1 MSRIALVGTYPPPIG
16 GVSIHIYRLRQAL
29 IQQGM
34 DILVYDTSTSSGE
47 EDGIL
52 PGAGRRQ
59 LLFKLFSSRAGI
71 LHYHNHDWTMRALL
85 LLLKVFSKKVIF
97 TFHSFRD
104 DLQATSLPNK
114 FLIRLVA
121 RWGDCFIATNS
132 DIKEKLILIGANPNK
147 IKVVPAFLPPQLSE
161 QAFGPVPDEASDFMK
176 THEPL
181 ISANAYRISFFGG
194 QDLYGIDLCIDL
206 CHALKK
212 DWPEVG
218 LIFCLPTIGDT
229 AYYSKLQARIH
240 DLGIDENFLFVSG
253 PVSLPHILEQSDLF
267 IRPTN
272 TDSYGVS
279 VAEALYLGTPAIASD
294 VCERPTGTMLFPS
307 RDLEELTH
315 LAKKVLEDS
324 KSGKLK
330 RNRYL
335 HDVDYL
341 QPILEIYQSLEA
353 VQ

>member
-1 MSRIALVGTYPPPIG
+1 MSRIALIGTYPPPIG
-16 GVSIHIYRLRQAL
+16 GVSIHIYRLSKAL
-29 IQQGM
+29 TQQGM
-34 DILVYDTSTSSGE
+34 EIVVYDTSASSK
-47 EDGIL
+47 EDGVL
-52 PGAGRRQ
+52 PGVGRRK
-59 LLFKLFSSRAGI
+59 LFFKLLSSRTRI
-71 LHYHNHDWTMRALL
+71 VHYHNHDWTMRALL

-97 TFHSFRD
+97 TLHSFRD
-104 DLQATSLPNK
+104 DLQAASLLNK
-114 FLIRLVA
+114 FLIHFVA
-121 RWGDCFIATNS
+121 RWGDYFIATNS
-132 DIKEKLILIGANPNK
+132 DIKEKLILIGTNPNK
-147 IKVVPAFLPPQLSE
+147 IKLIPAFLPPNLSE
-161 QAFGPVPDEASDFMK
+161 EAFGSLPDFANTFMK

-194 QDLYGIDLCIDL
+194 QDLYGIDLCVDL

-212 DWPEVG
+212 DWPKVG
-218 LIFCLPTIGDT
+218 LIFCLPTVGDT

-240 DLGIDENFLFVSG
+240 DLDIDNNFLFVTE
-253 PVSLPHILEQSDLF
+253 PVSLPHILEQSNLF

-294 VCERPTGTMLFPS
+294 VCERPTGTILFPS
-307 RDLEELTH
+307 RNLKELIR
-315 LAKKVLEDS
+315 LSKKVLEDQ
-324 KSGKLK
+324 KSGKLI

-341 QPILEIYQSLEA
+341 QPIIEIYQSLEA